1 MRIFL
6 TVIILLAFLN
16 SKGFC
21 YNLDFFS
28 KFNDKYLEN
37 YIQMALLYNHKLK
50 QAQKTLEQYRLEVKK
65 TFSKELPQAS
75 VGSNYL
81 GTHFPRNDRNFFVK
95 NNSYILPL
103 AARYEPDF
111 LLKNRDKTK
120 SEKKLYE
127 AQIEKTQG
135 VYIALLVDVA
145 SAYVNLLLNDY
156 LIEQQ
161 KEIIKNKEEN
171 YRLNSLKFLK
181 GTIEKTDLNQKEN
194 SLLEQ
199 KEILDNFEKTRNS
212 ILCSLA
218 LLTGQSAKNIDE
230 FERGKLKDFEYID
243 SIPEII
249 NSDLI
254 YNRPD
259 IKEIEKKL
267 KSAKIDIKI
276 AKKDFFPSFNVTGY
290 LVFDTVGP
298 GNFFSWNS
306 SFALLVAG
314 LTQDIFKG
322 GEKIANLKIK
332 KARFEELLEEYLE
345 ADLNAIKELNNTIF
359 SIKENSKIEK
369 KAFKNV
375 SLKLENTLFSKRKL
389 ERGVISNLEFL
400 DSKTELE
407 FKNQL
412 LAASKATRLIDYF
425 SLYKVLGGEL

>member
-21 YNLDFFS
+21 YNLEFFS

-75 VGSNYL
+75 IGSNYL

-332 KARFEELLEEYLE
+332 KARFEELMEEYLE

-375 SLKLENTLFSKRKL
+375 SLKLENTLFLKRKL

-412 LAASKATRLIDYF
+412 LATSKATRLIDYF

>member
-50 QAQKTLEQYRLEVKK
+50 QAQKTLEQYRFEVKK

-81 GTHFPRNDRNFFVK
+81 GTHFPRNDKNFFVK

-161 KEIIKNKEEN
+161 KEIIKNKEKN

-230 FERGKLKDFEYID
+230 FKRGKLKDFEYID

-332 KARFEELLEEYLE
+332 KARFEELMEEYLE

-369 KAFKNV
+369 NALKNV

-389 ERGVISNLEFL
+389 DRGVISNLEFL

-412 LAASKATRLIDYF
+412 LATSKATRLIDYF

>member
-21 YNLDFFS
+21 YNLEFFS

-120 SEKKLYE
+120 SQEKLYE

-145 SAYVNLLLNDY
+145 STYVNLLLNDY

-306 SFALLVAG
+306 SFAFLVAG

>member
-21 YNLDFFS
+21 YNLEFFS

-306 SFALLVAG
+306 SFAFLVAG